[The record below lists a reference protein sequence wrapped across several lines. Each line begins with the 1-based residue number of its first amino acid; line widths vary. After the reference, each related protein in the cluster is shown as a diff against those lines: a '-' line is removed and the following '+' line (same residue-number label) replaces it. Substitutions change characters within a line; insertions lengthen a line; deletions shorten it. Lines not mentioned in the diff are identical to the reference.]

1 MVNGQDTGSHSC
13 WGSGGRDDGGGG
25 SDVTGNSE
33 PNAGVNGDEVGCCGD
48 PCGCCGDSG
57 RGREDDDMKGDFE
70 SVFVQ
75 DDLDDDDSNLNTF

>member
-1 MVNGQDTGSHSC
+1 M
-13 WGSGGRDDGGGG
+13 
-25 SDVTGNSE
+25 
-33 PNAGVNGDEVGCCGD
+33 NGDEVGCCGD

-70 SVFVQ
+70 LVFVH